1 MNEHETSKSKSSKSK
16 SSFEKRVKQSFRLKE
31 YRRRNFEEYGN
42 SQRVITIARINR
54 KMRQSDLAALLFCSP
69 TVISHTE
76 NGYMPAPWHELERVM
91 PELAEMREKGC
102 AAYCDTPHICRIA
115 PCKYT
120 RRGRPRKENCC
131 ATGLLDVPSVRR
143 KP

>member
-1 MNEHETSKSKSSKSK
+1 MIEHETSKSK
-16 SSFEKRVKQSFRLKE
+16 SSFEKRVKRSFRTKE

-42 SQRVITIARINR
+42 SQRVITVARINR
-54 KMRQSDLAALLFCSP
+54 KMRQSDLAALLFYSP
-69 TVISHTE
+69 TVISHME
-76 NGYMPAPWHELERVM
+76 NGYMPAPWDELERIM

-120 RRGRPRKENCC
+120 RRGRPRKEKCN
-131 ATGLLDVPSVRR
+131 AP
-143 KP
+143 